1 MGLRRASHTHAR
13 PSGATAHGRTG
24 RRTKSR
30 RFREPKWAPD
40 SKCPSGSELRSVL
53 ASLSRVVLRHLT

>member
-13 PSGATAHGRTG
+13 PPG
-24 RRTKSR
+24 RRHMDAR
-30 RFREPKWAPD
+30 DGGQRAGFREPKWAPD